1 MCALTFHFDV
11 RENYLLWEWLSK
23 FVPFQSYLTKYI
35 MLTRVQRE
43 RSGSRAIP
51 NCEYFGVFSNWFF
64 YATSFQVWTTRASTT
79 AFRRSASTRSHWR
92 RRRRRRRTTTT
103 ATTATPTAPSSV
115 GAAPTRRW
123 RGAPCTACSA
133 SLRSS
138 GAATPPSRRS
148 ARYAERR
155 RRLLPF
161 LNHVP
166 RFENR
171 TEIHWNRTWFRLQF
185 FYVILMNF
193 SVAKKHFKNYT
204 AGCT

>member
-1 MCALTFHFDV
+1 MGMVIEICSISKLFNEIHYVNPSSKRTI
-11 RENYLLWEWLSK
+11 WL
-23 FVPFQSYLTKYI
+23 
-35 MLTRVQRE
+35 E
-43 RSGSRAIP
+43 RSQTVNILV
-51 NCEYFGVFSNWFF
+51 FFSNWFF
-64 YATSFQVWTTRASTT
+64 YSQRHFQVWMTRVSTT

-115 GAAPTRRW
+115 GAAPRRRW

-185 FYVILMNF
+185 FYVILMNL